1 MRNTTDV
8 FYSILISL
16 LFSTLFFRKSDEN
29 STQQIQFLSIQDDF
43 QENLSKMR
51 SEIID
56 LHQSLEEK
64 IKEIDKKNF
73 IISELQLQNDKLDSE
88 ITDKGKVRRA
98 DFL

>member
-1 MRNTTDV
+1 M
-8 FYSILISL
+8 
-16 LFSTLFFRKSDEN
+16 
-29 STQQIQFLSIQDDF
+29 QFLSIQDDF
-43 QENLSKMR
+43 QETLAKSR

-73 IISELQLQNDKLDSE
+73 TISELQLQNDKLDSE
-88 ITDKGKVRRA
+88 ITDKGKVRQF